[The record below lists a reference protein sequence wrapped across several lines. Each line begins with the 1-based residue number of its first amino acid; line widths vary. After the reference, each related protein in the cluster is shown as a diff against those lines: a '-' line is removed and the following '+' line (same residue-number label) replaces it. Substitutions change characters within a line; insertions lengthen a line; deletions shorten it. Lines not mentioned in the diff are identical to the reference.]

1 MFRTPNDEVRSYD
14 GSSPPNQ
21 YYYYQIKSPPFAFA
35 LRTMMLLLP
44 PSSSFGVVRLFVI
57 SAVVAGTSR
66 RNGIAVAGFHLSPS
80 QLLATT
86 SSMSKSTLSSAIQR
100 ITNKMLISTT
110 STAIHVGAAST
121 TSSFNNMNNHDNANN
136 YPQLLLDNA
145 SACALSDSCSIEYA
159 EMYLREIFRVQV
171 GCAVLDMEDRLPA
184 TTTSSSS
191 STATATNAAI
201 AATTTTTGRRMIEE
215 ECNIDNLHAIGEI
228 VAKLKDK
235 IRHHGEAV
243 MEVDGKNA
251 ITAFWN
257 QRQVELETLAASTS
271 VDAAAS
277 SSTSSIFAAPIKPA
291 YLAIAA
297 LYTIAIIRAFHPPST
312 VETTATTTAAVVV
325 PFTFQEIWYA
335 IRDGYIDTL
344 IGHWFHNGGLLIG
357 GGGGS
362 NVNGVVG
369 GGDDYATLLV
379 SSMSSTSTTATTPS
393 ASSSFV
399 LSPQEVFWSIR
410 DGYVDDTLFSSSSSS
425 SSSVLPSLL
434 SYMESSII
442 RDATTA
448 PFSPQEV
455 WWAIQDGYVADMVGH
470 WFRNGGE

>member
-1 MFRTPNDEVRSYD
+1 
-14 GSSPPNQ
+14 
-21 YYYYQIKSPPFAFA
+21 
-35 LRTMMLLLP
+35 MLPLP

-57 SAVVAGTSR
+57 SVVVVAGTSR
-66 RNGIAVAGFHLSPS
+66 RNGIAVAGFHLSPPPPPPS
-80 QLLATT
+80 QLLAIT
-86 SSMSKSTLSSAIQR
+86 SAIQR
-100 ITNKMLISTT
+100 ITNKMSISPT
-110 STAIHVGAAST
+110 STAIHVSASS

-191 STATATNAAI
+191 TATATNAAI
-201 AATTTTTGRRMIEE
+201 AATTTTTTGRIMIEE

-297 LYTIAIIRAFHPPST
+297 LYTIAIIHTFHPPST

-357 GGGGS
+357 GGGGT
-362 NVNGVVG
+362 NVDGAA

-410 DGYVDDTLFSSSSSS
+410 DGYVDDTLFSSSSS
-425 SSSVLPSLL
+425 VLPSLL
-434 SYMESSII
+434 SNMESSII

-470 WFRNGGE
+470 WFRNGGV

>member
-1 MFRTPNDEVRSYD
+1 
-14 GSSPPNQ
+14 
-21 YYYYQIKSPPFAFA
+21 
-35 LRTMMLLLP
+35 MLPLP

-57 SAVVAGTSR
+57 SVVVVAGTSR
-66 RNGIAVAGFHLSPS
+66 RNGIAVAGFHLSPPPPPPS
-80 QLLATT
+80 QLLAIT
-86 SSMSKSTLSSAIQR
+86 SAIQR
-100 ITNKMLISTT
+100 ITNKMSISPT
-110 STAIHVGAAST
+110 STAIHVSASS

-191 STATATNAAI
+191 TATATNAAI
-201 AATTTTTGRRMIEE
+201 AATTTTTTGRIMIEE

-297 LYTIAIIRAFHPPST
+297 LYTIAIIHAFHPPST
-312 VETTATTTAAVVV
+312 VETTATTATAAAVVV

-357 GGGGS
+357 GGGGT
-362 NVNGVVG
+362 NVDGAA

-425 SSSVLPSLL
+425 SSSSSVLPSLL
-434 SYMESSII
+434 SYMESSTI

-470 WFRNGGE
+470 WFRNGGV